1 MKKFL
6 CLMLTL
12 LLLFSFAAC
21 GEEGGSNGDGQANNT
36 DGSNVTVKFNAENYT
51 VMVSSDES
59 TKYITFKDKVTVS
72 PADTKLVYSSSDEE
86 IASLFTPSTGEFMGV
101 KSGEVTITAKTE
113 DGKASA
119 TCKLTVVCMGTVVG
133 REGSEGGVINKY
145 WGAVEEP
152 DDTEAKIL
160 IINKNLP
167 DGTDMSSAVTLDYGE
182 VADDKS
188 AAAAYANMGYF
199 VAKTGE
205 SEIGYNIKRVPEGEY
220 VGLIV
225 SSRDY
230 TMYKT
235 YNKADSIA
243 KFKATAIAKYFTDA
257 EIENLVN
264 NFWNREFYVGE
275 FTVKAAETTV
285 FGHKFIPD
293 SEQ

>member
-1 MKKFL
+1 MKKLL

-12 LLLFSFAAC
+12 TLLFSFAAC
-21 GEEGGSNGDGQANNT
+21 GGTDSDVQTGT
-36 DGSNVTVKFNAENYT
+36 DGTDATVKFNAENYT
-51 VMVSSDES
+51 VLVTVDES
-59 TKYITFKDKVTVS
+59 TKYITFKDKVTVT

-86 IASLFTPSTGEFMGV
+86 IASLFTPSTGEFEGV

-113 DGKASA
+113 DGKASD
-119 TCKLTVVCMGTVVG
+119 TCKLTVVCMGAVVARKDG
-133 REGSEGGVINKY
+133 VGGVINKY
-145 WGAVEEP
+145 FNAVEEP
-152 DDTEAKIL
+152 DDTEARIL

-167 DGTDMSSAVTLDYGE
+167 EGTDMSDAVSLNYGE

-188 AAAAYANMGYF
+188 AATAYANMGYF

-205 SEIGYNIKRVPEGEY
+205 TAIGYSINRVPEGEY
-220 VGLIV
+220 IGLIV

-235 YNKADSIA
+235 YSKDESVA

-257 EIENLVN
+257 EIESLVE

-275 FTVKAAETTV
+275 LTVKTAETTV
-285 FGHKFIPD
+285 FGHKFTPD